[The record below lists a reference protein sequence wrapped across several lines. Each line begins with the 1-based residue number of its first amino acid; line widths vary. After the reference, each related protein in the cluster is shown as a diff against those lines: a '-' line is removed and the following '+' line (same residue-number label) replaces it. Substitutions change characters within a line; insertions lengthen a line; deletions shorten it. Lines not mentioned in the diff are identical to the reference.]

1 MERYRRAGRGE
12 YRLAVPSRSRSRLCV
27 WYFPSAG
34 CAQRAEVTPPVW
46 RAVRAGWTPLLP
58 RRGGSQLCSSAEA
71 KGDRLAPPP
80 REPLQAARM
89 AQAVGWGRDWPIH
102 VADLRPPGGGGKE
115 RGGRRAEAPDS
126 GLRACPTR
134 QSARGKTQVFLLQ
147 ERAARPCKL
156 DLTGIASH
164 QKWHTKGTHTSWD
177 EPQPNSVR

>member
-102 VADLRPPGGGGKE
+102 VADLRPPGGGG
-115 RGGRRAEAPDS
+115 RREEEGVPKRLTVASVPALPDRVLGVKPRFS
-126 GLRACPTR
+126 FSKKGLPARANWT
-134 QSARGKTQVFLLQ
+134 
-147 ERAARPCKL
+147 
-156 DLTGIASH
+156 
-164 QKWHTKGTHTSWD
+164 
-177 EPQPNSVR
+177 